1 MNEFF
6 WLICGVWC
14 GIGGSIFAWF
24 KLSKGIKSGE
34 FSQAGVLS
42 FVRGMAFWI
51 FVPCLVLWILQFSV
65 SGATQPNYLS
75 WPSPQK
81 YIALALQVLSGQLL
95 LGGFYLKMEQ
105 IPFPGSVLVSLEA
118 QNLCTHRLHLN
129 FMPSPRFYQAFIL
142 CLVHIPNPSV
152 KRTGLRPAAYFI
164 R

>member
-81 YIALALQVLSGQLL
+81 YIALALQVFVWAALAGWVLFKDGADTLSRFSVGFFRGPKFMHTSAAFKFYAIAAILSG
-95 LGGFYLKMEQ
+95 
-105 IPFPGSVLVSLEA
+105 I
-118 QNLCTHRLHLN
+118 
-129 FMPSPRFYQAFIL
+129 
-142 CLVHIPNPSV
+142 
-152 KRTGLRPAAYFI
+152 YFVFSSHT
-164 R
+164 